1 MAQTAKLV
9 ICDSR
14 RNISQVP
21 VSEDTVYIGCR
32 KKGGP
37 AEVQINC
44 PFMGELHGKLSRE
57 ENKYTYKDLGTEYG
71 TYFNN
76 DIKIG
81 GPLTDGEHHVK
92 LEDGDVLRVDNP
104 RDGKRNR
111 KAAVIIFREKF
122 DPKVEWKALSL
133 ADRSQNYYLSC
144 REESVGEEIQS
155 REGEG
160 ELPRRYAFLTYDG
173 QNWAVDE
180 HNTKFGIY
188 VNGELVEKHRVLNYL
203 DVVRI
208 GRTLF
213 LFLGDRLMYNHH
225 EAAGNR
231 LSIHIEERSV
241 WNLFRRRMLLQ
252 DINLSVNPGEMV
264 LVLGGSGAGK
274 TTFINAVMGYEK
286 AQGTISLDGVDVYKN
301 YNRMKYEIGF
311 VPQQDWLRMDDSVLA
326 TLSNAAELKLPK
338 SVPEEERKKRVEE
351 VLETLGLESEKKS
364 LVSKLS
370 GGQRK
375 RLSIAVE
382 YIVNPSL
389 FFLDEPDSGL
399 DGVMARHLM
408 ESLRTIADQGKTV
421 IVITHSPDRVID
433 LFDKVIVLAK
443 DSEKNV
449 GHLAFYGSPGEA
461 RRFFEVDTME
471 DVVRKINRKDEGGEG
486 MADFYIEKYQETE
499 RKMSDG
505 NTEYSQAGTPDADQ
519 SLCGEILPD
528 IC

>member
-9 ICDSR
+9 ICDKNQ
-14 RNISQVP
+14 NIRQVP
-21 VSEDTVYIGCR
+21 VSEETVYIGCQ
-32 KKGGP
+32 KEGGA
-37 AEVQINC
+37 AEIQIDC
-44 PFMGELHGKLSRE
+44 PFMAELHGKLSRE
-57 ENKYTYKDLGTEYG
+57 DNRFIYKDLGTEHG
-71 TYFNN
+71 TYYNS

-81 GPLTDGEHHVK
+81 SDRTEGEHFVE
-92 LEDGDVLRVDNP
+92 LEDGDVLRIDAP
-104 RDGKRNR
+104 LDGNWNQS
-111 KAAVIIFREKF
+111 AAVVIFREKY
-122 DPKVEWKALSL
+122 DPNVEWKALEL
-133 ADRSQNYYLSC
+133 NDVHQNYYLSC
-144 REESVGEEIQS
+144 REESVGEEIQA
-155 REGEG
+155 EQGEG
-160 ELPRRYAFLTYDG
+160 ELPKRYAFLTFDG
-173 QNWAVDE
+173 KNWTVDE

-188 VNGELVEKHRVLNYL
+188 VNGELVENRRALKYL

-252 DINLSVNPGEMV
+252 DIRLSVNPGEMV

-286 AQGTISLDGVDVYKN
+286 AQGTISLDGVDIYKN

-311 VPQQDWLRMDDSVLA
+311 VPQQDWLRMEDSVLA
-326 TLSNAAELKLPK
+326 TLRNAAELKLPK
-338 SVPEEERKKRVEE
+338 SVSEEEREQRVEE
-351 VLETLGLESEKKS
+351 VLGILGLESEKKS

-408 ESLRTIADQGKTV
+408 ECLRTIADQGKTV

-443 DSEKNV
+443 DSKNNV
-449 GHLAFYGSPGEA
+449 GHLAFYGSPPEA
-461 RRFFEVDTME
+461 RDFFEAEDME
-471 DVVRKINRKDEGGEG
+471 DVVRRINHEDEGGEG
-486 MADFYIEKYQETE
+486 MADFYIEKYQKTE
-499 RKMSDG
+499 RKTSDG
-505 NTEYSQAGTPDADQ
+505 DTERGETGTPDSDQ
-519 SLCGEILPD
+519 SLCGEVLPH